1 MFEKWRRA
9 VVEPRIFGRVLDV
22 GCGRN
27 KVQEAVGIDLSTYS
41 QPDVASR
48 LDSLAV
54 LSASFECVCLIAVLN
69 YVPNETRSQVVQECQ
84 RVLTKYGR
92 LVITC
97 TTPIGGFVHRLFRWK
112 QPRGMSM
119 KVIRTL
125 VEENGFRLVYDRP
138 FMLWLNH
145 LYVFGKETQKVE
157 SYVPIQQVIKKE
169 MHEGHTD

>member
-1 MFEKWRRA
+1 
-9 VVEPRIFGRVLDV
+9 
-22 GCGRN
+22 
-27 KVQEAVGIDLSTYS
+27 
-41 QPDVASR
+41 
-48 LDSLAV
+48 
-54 LSASFECVCLIAVLN
+54 
-69 YVPNETRSQVVQECQ
+69 
-84 RVLTKYGR
+84 
-92 LVITC
+92 
-97 TTPIGGFVHRLFRWK
+97 
-112 QPRGMSM
+112 M